1 MADVGTQEMRSLLND
16 IEPRIDSIFPP
27 SSYDLTMTGT
37 SVAYLKGTTYMVQ
50 NLGISIVLAIC
61 VIAMMMAML
70 FKSARMVAIALVPNL
85 FPLLFTA
92 GFMGWLGI
100 PIKPST
106 VLVFSI
112 AFGISVDD
120 TIHFLAKYRQELN
133 TKGWNISEAVLLALK
148 ETGVSMMYTSI
159 VLFFGFL
166 MFALSTFEGTRF
178 LGVLVSI
185 TLGVAMTTNLL
196 LLPSLLLQFEKTL
209 TTKSFKEPFFSIL
222 DEEEDIELE
231 ELEIQQGLS
240 PGKGEERHDGL
251 VNKRASAPSK
261 KQS

>member
-1 MADVGTQEMRSLLND
+1 
-16 IEPRIDSIFPP
+16 
-27 SSYDLTMTGT
+27 
-37 SVAYLKGTTYMVQ
+37 
-50 NLGISIVLAIC
+50 
-61 VIAMMMAML
+61 
-70 FKSARMVAIALVPNL
+70 
-85 FPLLFTA
+85 
-92 GFMGWLGI
+92 
-100 PIKPST
+100 
-106 VLVFSI
+106 
-112 AFGISVDD
+112 
-120 TIHFLAKYRQELN
+120 
-133 TKGWNISEAVLLALK
+133 
-148 ETGVSMMYTSI
+148 MYTSI